1 MKEGMKNQY
10 SSGIYLLLKFIKN
23 LLHAK
28 QWSKYWTAQK
38 FCLGFP

>member
-23 LLHAK
+23 LLHA
-28 QWSKYWTAQK
+28 WLYARN
-38 FCLGFP
+38 